1 MHRHDGLL
9 DALAGVEVK
18 LSERISLRPSVQYS
32 ETQSNVDLF
41 DQKRWIT
48 SMTLRTTF

>member
-1 MHRHDGLL
+1 
-9 DALAGVEVK
+9 
-18 LSERISLRPSVQYS
+18 LRPSVHYS

-48 SMTLRTTF
+48 TVALRWTF